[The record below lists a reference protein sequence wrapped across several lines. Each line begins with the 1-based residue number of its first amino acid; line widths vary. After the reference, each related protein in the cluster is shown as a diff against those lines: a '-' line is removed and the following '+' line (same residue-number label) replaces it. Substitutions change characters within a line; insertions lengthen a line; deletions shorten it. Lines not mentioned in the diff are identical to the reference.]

1 MPGKRKMW
9 QKFCAAQLKILL
21 GEKSNTRMDGHL
33 KDVKI
38 QQRKL
43 FDIMGD
49 HPSSAKPLPD
59 NTFTTSS
66 CKKLLA
72 TIEKNAEKLE
82 KKRLKMSRRSN
93 SNLRKSFD
101 VDEEKFYQG
110 FLSDQRV
117 AGDYFLKKIRTLN
130 DDDQLLMLLHGQ
142 PGSGKKFFVER
153 I

>member
-1 MPGKRKMW
+1 MDK
-9 QKFCAAQLKILL
+9 KFEEKQPYSREEEDVVEILCAAQMKNLL

-49 HPSSAKPLPD
+49 RPSNAKPIPE

-66 CKKLLA
+66 CERLLA
-72 TIEKNAEKLE
+72 NIEKNAEKLE

-93 SNLRKSFD
+93 SDLCKSFD
-101 VDEEKFYQG
+101 VDKEKFFKG
-110 FLSDQRV
+110 FLPDQRA
-117 AGDYFLKKIRTLN
+117 AGEYFLKKIRTL
-130 DDDQLLMLLHGQ
+130 
-142 PGSGKKFFVER
+142 
-153 I
+153 

>member
-1 MPGKRKMW
+1 MAEIL
-9 QKFCAAQLKILL
+9 CAAQIQNLL

-49 HPSSAKPLPD
+49 HTSKVKPLPE

-66 CKKLLA
+66 CERLLA
-72 TIEKNAEKLE
+72 NIEKNAEKLE

-117 AGDYFLKKIRTLN
+117 AGDYFLKKIRT
-130 DDDQLLMLLHGQ
+130 
-142 PGSGKKFFVER
+142 
-153 I
+153 

>member
-1 MPGKRKMW
+1 MAEIL
-9 QKFCAAQLKILL
+9 CAAQMKNLL

-49 HPSSAKPLPD
+49 RPSSAKPLPD

-72 TIEKNAEKLE
+72 NIEKNAEKLE
-82 KKRLKMSRRSN
+82 KN
-93 SNLRKSFD
+93 
-101 VDEEKFYQG
+101 V
-110 FLSDQRV
+110 
-117 AGDYFLKKIRTLN
+117 
-130 DDDQLLMLLHGQ
+130 
-142 PGSGKKFFVER
+142 
-153 I
+153 